1 MDKEKYDFL
10 VSKTMGEIEKAV
22 KNALGEEN
30 LTPSEQFT
38 VTTGVSFFLTAE
50 HISALL
56 MSQPEQKDFLVQS
69 SINKIMELVQGYLS
83 EV

>member
-10 VSKTMGEIEKAV
+10 VSKVMQEIEKAV
-22 KNALGEEN
+22 KVSLQNEN

-56 MSQPEQKDFLVQS
+56 MSMPEQKDILVQS
-69 SINKIMELVQGYLS
+69 SINKIMQLVEEYLS
-83 EV
+83 NG

>member
-10 VSKTMGEIEKAV
+10 VSKVMQEIEKAV
-22 KNALGEEN
+22 KVALQNEN

-56 MSQPEQKDFLVQS
+56 MSQPEQKDILVQS
-69 SINKIMELVQGYLS
+69 SINKIMQLVEEYLS
-83 EV
+83 NG